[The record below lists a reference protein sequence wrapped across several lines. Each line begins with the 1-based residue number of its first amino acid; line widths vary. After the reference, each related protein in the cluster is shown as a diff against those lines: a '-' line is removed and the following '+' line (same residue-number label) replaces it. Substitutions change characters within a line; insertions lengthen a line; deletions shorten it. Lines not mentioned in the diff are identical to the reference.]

1 MVQYHALAVQ
11 HHLKQND
18 PLALSKLISSNT
30 SSFRSPLA
38 HCLMI
43 KYTLKILKTETSFS
57 NERCKSLLSYLE
69 NCLNF
74 ENDMVVLEAARAMCS
89 LEQLSQKE
97 LTPAVT
103 ALETFLSNNK
113 QVNKFAALRTLNS
126 LASKYPLL
134 VSLCNNEL
142 DSLISDSNRNIA
154 TLAITTLLKTGEENN
169 IDRLMKQISNFMH
182 DISDEFKVTLIQE
195 MKSLCLKYHSK
206 YLTILNF
213 LNTSLREET
222 GGFEFKKAVID
233 AVVTIISSI
242 KESKDAGIAFLCEF
256 IEDCE
261 FPLLLQQVLN
271 FLGEEGPSISTP
283 SKCIRY
289 IYNRLLL
296 EKAPVRA
303 SAISTLAKFGAK
315 VQELRKSI
323 IVILTRALQDI
334 DDDVRDK
341 ASFYLRILQSDDK
354 LIKEYIIDDLVLPID
369 KLEIVVEKYKQVGDF
384 KQPLVIGNLN
394 NFIIEKKE
402 KVEEKKEV
410 KEEKIV
416 QKETNSTSIL
426 LPEAFKDLGL
436 PLKTC
441 KALQL
446 TEHDSDYVV
455 SCIKHIYEK
464 FIIFQFNCTNKVNDS
479 VIENV
484 GMKLDISI
492 DNIKE
497 KYQLK
502 SVKIPY
508 ESTGSVYVCC
518 ARNPNA
524 FPLGLI
530 PCKLT
535 FLFKNVDSE
544 GEILDEE
551 VDEDEYKV
559 EKLKLTIIDYLREST
574 DVNFKEEWEAI
585 QEDES
590 SENYSV
596 NATSLQDAVD
606 KMIDIIGIKP
616 LNERQVS
623 KKSSHSLFFSGVFTN
638 GNKAFL
644 QLKISEKDSKYS
656 CHTLIK
662 SDSIDLKTQLLNT
675 IKVK

>member
-1 MVQYHALAVQ
+1 MVQYHALAIQ

-18 PLALSKLISSNT
+18 LLALSKLISSNT

-43 KYTLKILKTETSFS
+43 KYSIKILKGESNFS
-57 NERCKSLLSYLE
+57 SERCKNLLSYLD
-69 NCLNF
+69 NCLNY
-74 ENDMVVLEAARAMCS
+74 ENDMVVLEAARAMAS
-89 LEQLSQKE
+89 LDQLSQKE
-97 LTPAVT
+97 LTSAVA
-103 ALETFLSNNK
+103 ALTHFLSSHK
-113 QVNKFAALRTLNS
+113 QVNKFAALRTLNK

-134 VSLCNNEL
+134 VSLANNDL
-142 DSLISDSNRNIA
+142 DSLVSDSNRNIA
-154 TLAITTLLKTGEENN
+154 TLAITTLLKTGDENN

-195 MKSLCLKYHSK
+195 MKQLCLKYTTK
-206 YLTILNF
+206 YVTILNF
-213 LNTSLREET
+213 LNNSLREE

-233 AVVTIISSI
+233 SIITIITSI
-242 KESKDAGIAFLCEF
+242 KDSKDAGISYLCEF

-271 FLGEEGPSISTP
+271 FLGSEGTNISNP

-296 EKAPVRA
+296 EKAPIRA
-303 SAISTLAKFGAK
+303 SAITTLAKFGAK
-315 VQELRKSI
+315 VQDLRKSI
-323 IVILTRALQDI
+323 LVILTRALQDS

-341 ASFYLRILQSDDK
+341 AAFYLRILNSDDK
-354 LIKEYIIDDLVLPID
+354 LIKEYITDDLTLPLD
-369 KLEIVVEKYKQVGDF
+369 KLEIVVEKYKQLANF
-384 KQPLVIGNLN
+384 KQPLVIGNLS

-402 KVEEKKEV
+402 EEKKEK
-410 KEEKIV
+410 KEEKVV
-416 QKETNSTSIL
+416 QKETITQSNTVL
-426 LPEAFKDLGL
+426 LPETFKDLGL

-441 KALQL
+441 KPTQL

-464 FIIFQFNCTNKVNDS
+464 NIIFQFNCTNKVNDS

-492 DNIKE
+492 ENIRE
-497 KYQLK
+497 KFQAK

-508 ESTGSVYVCC
+508 EETGSVYVCC

-530 PCKLT
+530 SCKLT

-544 GEILDEE
+544 GEVIDEE

-559 EKLKLTIIDYLREST
+559 EKLKLTIVDYLLELN
-574 DVNFKEEWEAI
+574 DVNFKEEWESI
-585 QEDES
+585 QGDELNES
-590 SENYSV
+590 YPIS
-596 NATSLQDAVD
+596 ATSLQEAVD
-606 KMIDIIGIKP
+606 KVIDAIGIKP

-623 KKSSHSLFFSGVFTN
+623 KKSSHSLFFAGQFTN
-638 GNKAFL
+638 GNKTFL
-644 QLKISEKDSKYS
+644 QLKLNEKDSKYS
-656 CHTLIK
+656 CNAIIK
-662 SDSIDLKTQLLNT
+662 SDSDDLKNLLLSI
-675 IKVK
+675 IKIK